1 MTIWMNLKGI
11 MITEETQC
19 KGLPIECSHLYN
31 TLEEAECRGC
41 SHKVKWL
48 ESRWSKN

>member
-1 MTIWMNLKGI
+1 MNLKDI
-11 MITEETQC
+11 MITAEAQY

-31 TLEEAECRGC
+31 ILEEAECRGNKY
-41 SHKVKWL
+41 KVKRL